1 MPLIEIVNFDSTNE
15 PEVHMKKLLA
25 SFAKN
30 PTVKLIRRIE
40 NYVRKHPFSQLGLT
54 ESEQNQLDDILLLA
68 ENI

>member
-1 MPLIEIVNFDSTNE
+1 
-15 PEVHMKKLLA
+15 MKKLLA